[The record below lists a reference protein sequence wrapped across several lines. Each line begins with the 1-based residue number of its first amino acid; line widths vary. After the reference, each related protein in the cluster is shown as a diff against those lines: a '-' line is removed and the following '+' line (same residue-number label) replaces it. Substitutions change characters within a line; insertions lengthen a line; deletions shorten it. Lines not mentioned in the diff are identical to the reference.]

1 MATINSER
9 NGRPCWQPRHDR
21 QGSQAFLVWCLRNNS
36 GQNPLPRMYSCF
48 GDTTLARP
56 GCLCLSLIGLFTAS
70 WLAFSENI
78 SIFAQRAE
86 KHFQEARK
94 KFQASTNDLGA
105 AWQFGRACFD
115 WADFAKNDHQRESIA
130 GEGIAACRRVIAEDP
145 KSVPGHYYLAMNLGQ
160 LAQTKTLGALTIV
173 DEMERE
179 FKTVRDLDAK
189 FDCAGP
195 DRNLGLLYFEAPG
208 WPASIGS
215 KARAR
220 QHLLH
225 TGGLSQMGR
234 QKESCARVED
244 HGGTPATGAKRIH
257 RRGLGAEL
265 GGLGQALEENSRK
278 GSGAEISCRH
288 AICRFVPRLAPGRLC
303 PVKAGPDSL
312 RSSIEDSPFFQARSR
327 RTRPEGCFKAG
338 GDAR

>member
-1 MATINSER
+1 
-9 NGRPCWQPRHDR
+9 
-21 QGSQAFLVWCLRNNS
+21 
-36 GQNPLPRMYSCF
+36 MYSCF
-48 GDTTLARP
+48 GDTTLARL
-56 GCLCLSLIGLFTAS
+56 GCWCLSLIGLFTAS
-70 WLAFSENI
+70 WLGFSENT

-86 KHFQEARK
+86 RHFQEARK

-115 WADFAKNDHQRESIA
+115 WADFAKNDHQRESIT

-220 QHLLH
+220 QHLQRAVQLAPRYPENH
-225 TGGLSQMGR
+225 LCILEAYLKWGDKNNLVRELKITEELLPQARKEFTGEAWAQSWVDWDKR
-234 QKESCARVED
+234 W
-244 HGGTPATGAKRIH
+244 KRI
-257 RRGLGAEL
+257 REKAEEL
-265 GGLGQALEENSRK
+265 K
-278 GSGAEISCRH
+278 
-288 AICRFVPRLAPGRLC
+288 
-303 PVKAGPDSL
+303 
-312 RSSIEDSPFFQARSR
+312 
-327 RTRPEGCFKAG
+327 
-338 GDAR
+338 

>member
-1 MATINSER
+1 
-9 NGRPCWQPRHDR
+9 
-21 QGSQAFLVWCLRNNS
+21 
-36 GQNPLPRMYSCF
+36 MYSCF

-70 WLAFSENI
+70 WLAFSENL

-220 QHLLH
+220 QHLQRAVQLAPRYPENH
-225 TGGLSQMGR
+225 LCILEAYLKWGDKNNLVRELKITEELLPQARKEFTGEAWAQSWVDWDKR
-234 QKESCARVED
+234 W
-244 HGGTPATGAKRIH
+244 KRI
-257 RRGLGAEL
+257 REKAEEL
-265 GGLGQALEENSRK
+265 K
-278 GSGAEISCRH
+278 
-288 AICRFVPRLAPGRLC
+288 
-303 PVKAGPDSL
+303 
-312 RSSIEDSPFFQARSR
+312 
-327 RTRPEGCFKAG
+327 
-338 GDAR
+338 

>member
-1 MATINSER
+1 MMATINSEG
-9 NGRPCWQPRHDR
+9 NGRCWQPRHDR
-21 QGSQAFLVWCLRNNS
+21 QGGLAFLVWCLRNNS
-36 GQNPLPRMYSCF
+36 AQNPLPRMYSCF
-48 GDTTLARP
+48 GDTTLARL
-56 GCLCLSLIGLFTAS
+56 GCWCLSLIGLFTAS
-70 WLAFSENI
+70 WLGCSENT

-94 KFQASTNDLGA
+94 KFQANTNDLEV

-130 GEGIAACRRVIAEDP
+130 GEGIAACRHVIARDP

-220 QHLLH
+220 QHLQRAVQLAPDYPENH
-225 TGGLSQMGR
+225 LCLLEAYLKWGDKKNLVRELKITGELLPQAR
-234 QKESCARVED
+234 KEFIGEAWAQSWADWDKRW
-244 HGGTPATGAKRIH
+244 KRI
-257 RRGLGAEL
+257 REKAEEL
-265 GGLGQALEENSRK
+265 K
-278 GSGAEISCRH
+278 
-288 AICRFVPRLAPGRLC
+288 
-303 PVKAGPDSL
+303 
-312 RSSIEDSPFFQARSR
+312 
-327 RTRPEGCFKAG
+327 
-338 GDAR
+338 